1 MGTIGALNS
10 HYRQRLDEMKRIN
23 NIARESMLQQQALAI
38 DIADCST
45 THKYLKSLNESLQ
58 GKNLNYIKEIV
69 SIIEEAVAYAVNS
82 VLPLKK
88 YTVSLDYV
96 PYRNNG
102 TLKLYFINEKG
113 KKLPPKIIEG
123 DMLNQVLSFSS
134 ITHITHQMGYD
145 TVFYDEAFA
154 SANVR
159 SLALINAV
167 ISYYNSLGIKFV
179 FVSQN
184 PILYAGLE
192 RTMIELVSDGKQVVE
207 VLSTRVTPTQEE
219 FDTVAHVTDLFDS
232 ITRLKE

>member
-1 MGTIGALNS
+1 
-10 HYRQRLDEMKRIN
+10 MKRIN
-23 NIARESMLQQQALAI
+23 EVATESIRQQRILAADI
-38 DIADCST
+38 DSCST
-45 THKYLKSLNESLQ
+45 TYKYLKNLNESLQ
-58 GKNLNYIKEIV
+58 GKNLSYIKEIV
-69 SIIEEAVAYAVNS
+69 SIIEDAVAYAVNS
-82 VLPLKK
+82 VLPLKEYK
-88 YTVSLDYV
+88 VTLDYV

-102 TLKLYFINEKG
+102 TLKLFFIDSKG
-113 KKLPPKIIEG
+113 RKLPPKIIEG

-145 TVFYDEAFA
+145 KVFYDEAFA

-167 ISYYNSLGIKFV
+167 ISYYNSIGVKFV

-192 RTMIELVSDGKQVVE
+192 RTMIELVSDG
-207 VLSTRVTPTQEE
+207 TRVIEVQTAKVKPTQEE
-219 FDTVAHVTDLFDS
+219 YDTVAHVTDLFDS